1 MKGKKSTFAEKAR
14 RVREVYGLLSNAAP
28 RQEILLQYAA
38 ENWDVSER
46 TADEYIKEARILIE
60 KDCEMSRQAFLGE
73 CLSRLRN
80 YEQQAAKRGQLQV
93 ATNSVRLQAE
103 LIGLSPK

>member
-28 RQEILLQYAA
+28 RQEILQYAA
-38 ENWDVSER
+38 ENWEVSER